1 MIKFFKK
8 TIVYLLIISSSNLT
22 AQEKSNLF
30 TPKFSLG
37 TGLYTLSGDIQD
49 ENSNFLS
56 GTPGY
61 NAGLKFDLK
70 NNLDFSFLFTKN
82 YFSADNSLDNFKSDL
97 DGVSM
102 ILAYSQTNF
111 LNQSKIYP
119 MFSSGIQILSSRTSL
134 NNIKKERQNVMFIPL
149 NAGVRIDVTKRMQI
163 DFGMSFA
170 IGMGDVDLSVDSK
183 NDGYYSLNFM
193 LHYDLFTRTNLE
205 DDIDQSYYEDV
216 DFKNIETID
225 SDNDLI
231 VDIYDLCPNTP
242 LGIKV
247 DENGCP
253 FDDDNDGVY
262 NYLDKEKNTPQGF
275 PVDKD
280 GVKLAKD
287 EYENIYTDLE
297 IASRKYADFY
307 NENEINRDDYKN
319 VNDYLIERA
328 NQFNK
333 EFNKSIEENREVK
346 DIIFKIKIAEFGE
359 VIEPSF
365 KKKLLS
371 QDDLESVVLDND
383 NVIYTVGNYRTVEEA
398 MIRQADLE
406 NQGIDDTY
414 ILVDNNGNLSNFN
427 ENKSTNDF
435 DDDAI
440 VTKEDTIDST
450 QNSIDSDQQVNT
462 SNNFKDNKFRVQIGA
477 FNVVLDKQIF
487 EGIENVVS
495 FTDSDSLI
503 RYMSGSF
510 KKYSDAVDHQAE
522 MIARGFDDAFIVTY
536 KNGVRIGMNYQS
548 NYRSKQTNYKNK
560 QNVSENKKPN
570 IKKSVEQSSSSN
582 NSLKYFVQI
591 LISEELLS
599 TDQLNKIQVIG
610 NIEKTQ
616 INSNTYEYFVGS
628 FDNIEAANLK
638 LNFVKNNGF
647 ENAFIYAEYNGQR
660 ITLEQ
665 SKEVLKSN

>member
-1 MIKFFKK
+1 MIKFLKK
-8 TIVYLLIISSSNLT
+8 TIVYLLIISSSCLF
-22 AQEKSNLF
+22 AQDKSNLF

-49 ENSNFLS
+49 ENSSFLS

-82 YFSADNSLDNFKSDL
+82 SFSANNSLDNFKSDL

-102 ILAYSQTNF
+102 ILAYSQANF

-119 MFSSGIQILSSRTSL
+119 TFSSGLQIFSSRTSL
-134 NNIKKERQNVMFIPL
+134 NNIKQENQNVMFIPL
-149 NAGVRIDVTKRMQI
+149 NAGIRIDVTKRMQI
-163 DFGMSFA
+163 DFGVSFA
-170 IGMGDVDLSVDSK
+170 IGLADVDMSVDSK

-193 LHYDLFTRTNLE
+193 LHYDLFTRDNLE

-225 SDNDLI
+225 SDSDLI
-231 VDIYDLCPNTP
+231 VDIYDLCPDTP

-262 NYLDKEKNTPQGF
+262 NYLDKEKNTPQGL
-275 PVDKD
+275 PVDNNGVQLSKD
-280 GVKLAKD
+280 Q
-287 EYENIYTDLE
+287 YESTYTDLE
-297 IASRKYADFY
+297 VASKKYANFY
-307 NENEINRDDYKN
+307 NENEINKDDYKN

-333 EFNKSIEENREVK
+333 AFNKSIEDNLELK
-346 DIIFKIKIAEFGE
+346 DIIFKVKIAEFSE
-359 VIEPSF
+359 VIDPSL

-371 QDDLESVVLDND
+371 QDDLESFVLDND

-398 MIRQADLE
+398 IIRQAELE
-406 NQGIDDTY
+406 KQGIEESY
-414 ILVDNNGNLSNFN
+414 ILEDNNGFLSNFN
-427 ENKSTNDF
+427 ENKSDDF

-440 VTKEDTIDST
+440 VTKEDVIDST
-450 QNSIDSDQQVNT
+450 QNISDLDQQSNI
-462 SNNFKDNKFRVQIGA
+462 SNNFEDNKFRVQIGA

-487 EGIENVVS
+487 DGIENVVS

-510 KKYSDAVDHQAE
+510 KKYSDAVEHQAE
-522 MIARGFDDAFIVTY
+522 MIARGFGDAFIVTY
-536 KNGVRIGMNYQS
+536 KNGVRIGMNYQLK
-548 NYRSKQTNYKNK
+548 NKNK
-560 QNVSENKKPN
+560 QKIRENQQSNNKKS
-570 IKKSVEQSSSSN
+570 IEKSSVSSN
-582 NSLKYFVQI
+582 NTLKYFVQI

-599 TDQLNKIQVIG
+599 SDQLNKMQLIRNV
-610 NIEKTQ
+610 EKTQ
-616 INSNTYEYFVGS
+616 INSNTFEYFIGP
-628 FDNIEAANLK
+628 FDSIEDANLK

-647 ENAFIYAEYNGQR
+647 GNAFIYSNYNGQR

-665 SKEVLKSN
+665 SKELIKSN